1 MSEVMPV
8 RPAPTRRAHKGCVMA
23 DLAMVALSFLSVV
36 ATFLVIQR
44 SEFDDTEEQ
53 CEDSDIDIPAPRL
66 RPGAA
71 Y

>member
-1 MSEVMPV
+1 
-8 RPAPTRRAHKGCVMA
+8 MA